1 MHKVILKGEDALHY
15 AEAHHIQTLQL
26 ALDDSGANTRAVDLA
41 AARDEVGEHP
51 ERVRLEIE
59 TWINQSE

>member
-15 AEAHHIQTLQL
+15 AEAHHIETLQL
-26 ALDDSGANTRAVDLA
+26 ALDDSGASIREVDLA
-41 AARDEVGEHP
+41 AARNELDEHP